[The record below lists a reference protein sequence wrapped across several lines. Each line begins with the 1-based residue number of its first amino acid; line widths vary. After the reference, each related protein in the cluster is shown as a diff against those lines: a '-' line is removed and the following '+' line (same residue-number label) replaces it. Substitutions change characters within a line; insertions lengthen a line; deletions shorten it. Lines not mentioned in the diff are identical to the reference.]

1 MMIYKKLILFVLF
14 FLLAGCKA
22 DLIEIAIKSNEIK
35 DALNGETL
43 DIEFETNFNL
53 IAELDD
59 QTKMELEKIEVIAS
73 KYATIEDFDVT
84 ENEYFGLDIAI
95 EGELP
100 LLYSADGSIPTSIS
114 SPWVLLISDND
125 IGGVLSPFKYKLEFI
140 TTSTYDAFDG
150 ELQNIN
156 MLLTADKYQPVKIK
170 LRNKDSSN
178 FRIFTGAVEGDG
190 QSHATLET
198 DVLDK
203 ISLTMKEGIYNKTN
217 QVIFFN
223 IE

>member
-1 MMIYKKLILFVLF
+1 MYKKLIYFVF
-14 FLLAGCKA
+14 IIILAGCKA

-35 DALNGETL
+35 DVLKGETL

-53 IAELDD
+53 MAELDD
-59 QTKMELEKIEVIAS
+59 QTKMELEKMEVIAS

-125 IGGVLSPFKYKLEFI
+125 IGGVLSPFKYKLEF
-140 TTSTYDAFDG
+140 TTTPSYDAFDG

-156 MLLTADKYQPVKIK
+156 MLLTADKYQPVKFK
-170 LRNKDSSN
+170 LRNKDSSS

-203 ISLTMKEGIYNKTN
+203 ITLTMKEGIYNKTN

>member
-1 MMIYKKLILFVLF
+1 MYKKLIYFVLVII
-14 FLLAGCKA
+14 LAGCKA

-53 IAELDD
+53 MAELDD
-59 QTKMELEKIEVIAS
+59 QTKMELEKMEVIAS

-100 LLYSADGSIPTSIS
+100 FLYSADGGIPTSIS
-114 SPWVLLISDND
+114 SPWVLLISDNKNQ
-125 IGGVLSPFKYKLEFI
+125 GVLSEFQYKLEFT
-140 TTSTYDAFDG
+140 TTSSYDAFDG

-156 MLLTADKYQPVKIK
+156 MLLTADKYQPVKFK
-170 LRNKDSSN
+170 LRNKDSSS

-203 ISLTMKEGIYNKTN
+203 ITLTMKEGIYNKTN

>member
-1 MMIYKKLILFVLF
+1 MFKVLLTFFSIFLF
-14 FLLAGCKA
+14 AGCKA
-22 DLIEIAIKSNEIK
+22 DLIEISIKSNEIK

-59 QTKMELEKIEVIAS
+59 QTKMELEKMEVIAS

-100 LLYSADGSIPTSIS
+100 LLYFADGSIPTSIS
-114 SPWVLLISDND
+114 SPWILLISDND
-125 IGGVLSPFKYKLEFI
+125 IGGALSPFKYKLEFT
-140 TTSTYDAFDG
+140 TTSSYGAFDG

-178 FRIFTGAVEGDG
+178 FRIFTGAVEGGG
-190 QSHATLET
+190 QSHSTLET

>member
-1 MMIYKKLILFVLF
+1 M
-14 FLLAGCKA
+14 
-22 DLIEIAIKSNEIK
+22 
-35 DALNGETL
+35 
-43 DIEFETNFNL
+43 
-53 IAELDD
+53 
-59 QTKMELEKIEVIAS
+59 
-73 KYATIEDFDVT
+73 
-84 ENEYFGLDIAI
+84 
-95 EGELP
+95 
-100 LLYSADGSIPTSIS
+100 
-114 SPWVLLISDND
+114 
-125 IGGVLSPFKYKLEFI
+125 
-140 TTSTYDAFDG
+140 
-150 ELQNIN
+150 
-156 MLLTADKYQPVKIK
+156 LTADKYQPVKFK

>member
-1 MMIYKKLILFVLF
+1 MFKVLLTF
-14 FLLAGCKA
+14 FSIFLLVGCKA

-53 IAELDD
+53 MAELDD
-59 QTKMELEKIEVIAS
+59 QTKMELEKMEVIAS
-73 KYATIEDFDVT
+73 KYATIEDFDLT

-125 IGGVLSPFKYKLEFI
+125 VGGVLSPFKYKLEFI
-140 TTSTYDAFDG
+140 ITPSYSAFDG
-150 ELQNIN
+150 ELQNVN
-156 MLLTADKYQPVKIK
+156 FMLTADKYQPVKFK

-178 FRIFTGAVEGDG
+178 FRIFTGAVEGEG

>member
-1 MMIYKKLILFVLF
+1 MFKVLLTF
-14 FLLAGCKA
+14 FSIFLLVGCKA

-35 DALNGETL
+35 DVLNGETL
-43 DIEFETNFNL
+43 DIEFETNFSL
-53 IAELDD
+53 MAEFDD
-59 QTKMELEKIEVIAS
+59 QTKMELERIEVIAS

-114 SPWVLLISDND
+114 SPWVLLISDNKHQ
-125 IGGVLSPFKYKLEFI
+125 GVLSEFQYKLEFI
-140 TTSTYDAFDG
+140 TTSSYGAFDG
-150 ELQNIN
+150 ELQNVN
-156 MLLTADKYQPVKIK
+156 FMLTADKYQPVKFK

>member
-1 MMIYKKLILFVLF
+1 MFKVLLTF
-14 FLLAGCKA
+14 FSIFLLVGCKA

-35 DALNGETL
+35 DVLNGETL
-43 DIEFETNFNL
+43 DIEFETNFSL
-53 IAELDD
+53 MAELDD
-59 QTKMELEKIEVIAS
+59 QTKMELERIEVIAS

-114 SPWVLLISDND
+114 SPWVLLISDNKHQ
-125 IGGVLSPFKYKLEFI
+125 GVLSEFQYKLEF
-140 TTSTYDAFDG
+140 TTTPSYDAFDG

-156 MLLTADKYQPVKIK
+156 MLLTADKYQPVKFK